1 MDFIRQLQ
9 IFVTVAEMGNF
20 TRAADTLHMARPGIT
35 KAVGELEKNVGVR
48 LLHRTTRRT
57 SLTGEGEALYAKA
70 TELLREVQVTQNLF
84 GGSKERPSGRL
95 RIDIPV
101 ALAKSLVIPELPKF
115 RQLYPE
121 ISVILGVND
130 QPIDLIANSV
140 DCVLRLGELPISSMI
155 GRKIATVKM
164 VICASPE
171 YLEKQGTPVS
181 FDDLKDHMV
190 INYFS
195 GQKHTPLAWY
205 FSNKGKVQDMMLS
218 GALMA
223 NDAEAVVACA
233 LNHMGLIQVP
243 GMLVSEELSKGK
255 LVQVLQDI
263 SDVEFPLSI
272 MYPNRQYLAPQVRTF
287 IDWMIQ
293 TTESQKGLWIG

>member
-20 TRAADTLHMARPGIT
+20 TRAAESLHMARPGVT
-35 KAVGELEKNVGVR
+35 KAIAELEKNVGVR
-48 LLHRTTRRT
+48 LLQRTTRRT
-57 SLTGEGEALYAKA
+57 NLTGEGEALYTKA
-70 TELLREVQVTQNLF
+70 TQLLRDVNATQNLF

-101 ALAKSLVIPELPKF
+101 ALAKSLVIPALPGF
-115 RQLYPE
+115 RSLYPD

-130 QPIDLIANSV
+130 QPIDLIAKSV
-140 DCVLRLGELPISSMI
+140 DCVLRLGQLTASSMI
-155 GRKIATVKM
+155 GRQIATIKM
-164 VICASPE
+164 VVCASPE
-171 YLEKQGTPVS
+171 YLARKGTPRS
-181 FDDLKDHMV
+181 IEALNEHLT

-195 GQKHTPLAWY
+195 GQKHTPLAW
-205 FSNKGKVQDMMLS
+205 FFKRNQKIEEILLPSS
-218 GALMA
+218 LMA

-243 GMLVSEELSKGK
+243 GILVAEELHRGA
-255 LVQVLQDI
+255 LVQVLE
-263 SDVEFPLSI
+263 EFSRIELPLSI

-287 IDWMIQ
+287 INWVIDI
-293 TTESQKGLWIG
+293 TNAQKGLWIC

>member
-20 TRAADTLHMARPGIT
+20 TRAADTLHMARPRIT
-35 KAVGELEKNVGVR
+35 KAIGELEKNVGVR
-48 LLHRTTRRT
+48 LLQRTTRRT
-57 SLTGEGEALYAKA
+57 NLTGEGEALYSKA
-70 TELLREVQVTQNLF
+70 TELLREVEVTQNLF

-115 RQLYPE
+115 RQLYPD

-140 DCVLRLGELPISSMI
+140 DCVLRLGELPTSSMI
-155 GRKIATVKM
+155 GRKIASVKM

-171 YLEKQGTPVS
+171 YLAKQGNPTS
-181 FDDLKDHMV
+181 IEDLNKHMT

-205 FSNKGKVQDMMLS
+205 FSQQGNVEEMMLT

-243 GMLVSEELSKGK
+243 GILVSEELSQGK
-255 LVQVLQDI
+255 LIQVLPKAG
-263 SDVEFPLSI
+263 DVEFPLSI

-293 TTESQKGLWIG
+293 TTESQKGLWIR

>member
-35 KAVGELEKNVGVR
+35 KAIGELEKNVGVR
-48 LLHRTTRRT
+48 LLQRTTRR
-57 SLTGEGEALYAKA
+57 SNLTGEGEALYAKA
-70 TELLREVQVTQNLF
+70 TELLREVEVTQNLF

-115 RQLYPE
+115 RQLYPD

-171 YLEKQGTPVS
+171 YLEKQGIPS
-181 FDDLKDHMV
+181 SLDDLKDHMT

-195 GQKHTPLAWY
+195 GQKHTPLSWY
-205 FSNKGKVQDMMLS
+205 FSHNGSVEEVILS

-233 LNHMGLIQVP
+233 LIHMGLIQVP
-243 GMLVSEELSKGK
+243 GILVSEELSQGK
-255 LVQVLQDI
+255 LVRVLGEI

-287 IDWMIQ
+287 IDWIIQ
-293 TTESQKGLWIG
+293 TTDSQKGLWIR

>member
-1 MDFIRQLQ
+1 MGFIRQLQ

-35 KAVGELEKNVGVR
+35 KAIGELEKSVGVR
-48 LLHRTTRRT
+48 LLQRTTRRT
-57 SLTGEGEALYAKA
+57 SLTGEGEAFYTKA
-70 TELLREVQVTQNLF
+70 TELLREVEVTQNLF

-115 RQLYPE
+115 RQLYPD

-171 YLEKQGTPVS
+171 YLDRQGTPS
-181 FDDLKDHMV
+181 SLEDLKDHMT

-195 GQKHTPLAWY
+195 GQKHTPLSWH
-205 FSNKGKVQDMMLS
+205 FSHNGNVEEVMLS

-243 GMLVSEELSKGK
+243 GILVSEVLSQGK
-255 LVQVLQDI
+255 LVRVLGEI
-263 SDVEFPLSI
+263 SDVDFPLSI

-287 IDWMIQ
+287 IDWMIK
-293 TTESQKGLWIG
+293 TTDSQKGLWIR